1 MKRIFL
7 MLAVITALSL
17 GGLGMSQAEAGGPR
31 YGNYNRGYG
40 NYNRSYSRS
49 YYRPPVYYQPYRR
62 PVYQSYRPYYQPY
75 YVQPRSG
82 VQIYGPRGG
91 IQLRF

>member
-7 MLAVITALSL
+7 VLAVFTALAL
-17 GGLGMSQAEAGGPR
+17 GGLGLSQAQAGGPPR
-31 YGNYNRGYG
+31 YNNYYHRGHG
-40 NYNRSYSRS
+40 HVHS
-49 YYRPPVYYQPYRR
+49 YYRAPYHYHPYRA

-75 YVQPRSG
+75 YVHPRGG

-91 IQLRF
+91 FQLRF